1 MNYRYL
7 GGFLSLLALS
17 TAVVVWWM
25 IGDLSEPDL
34 FAPDYMFEP
43 PRIAGTVEDAIGI
56 VGSIVTTAILIVLL
70 RALASRITRRQF
82 AATVP
87 VIALGAYVGFSW
99 RVMTA
104 AVSGANIG
112 GGLLMLVAIVFVP
125 AMAFLAQLLWRV
137 RPDGSLALST

>member
-7 GGFLSLLALS
+7 EGFLSLMALS
-17 TAVVVWWM
+17 TAVVVWW
-25 IGDLSEPDL
+25 
-34 FAPDYMFEP
+34 
-43 PRIAGTVEDAIGI
+43 
-56 VGSIVTTAILIVLL
+56 
-70 RALASRITRRQF
+70 
-82 AATVP
+82 
-87 VIALGAYVGFSW
+87 VIALGTYIGFSW

-137 RPDGSLALST
+137 RPDDSIALST